1 MVERPIKKSERQ
13 TVAEP
18 SDVTE
23 EVREAEPSLIE
34 GSQDSVIESP
44 KERDTPR
51 PFRGKDKT
59 KGKGKG
65 NKPEDDRSRPANPAL
80 MRGPR
85 PTKPKLPVTK
95 PQEVTEDSVTEADQE
110 TTAEG

>member
-18 SDVTE
+18 SNVKE
-23 EVREAEPSLIE
+23 EVLETESSLIE
-34 GSQDSVIESP
+34 GSQDSIIEPP
-44 KERDTPR
+44 KERNTAR

-65 NKPEDDRSRPANPAL
+65 NQPEEDRSRSANPAL

-85 PTKPKLPVTK
+85 PTKPKPPVTK